1 MFQRHLRKLATKKY
15 SNKINKKMLLEKL
28 NRNSLLQQRM
38 PLTCD
43 RQKGEIGG
51 RGEGGGGRL
60 ETDL

>member
-1 MFQRHLRKLATKKY
+1 
-15 SNKINKKMLLEKL
+15 MLLEKL

-51 RGEGGGGRL
+51 RKGGGGVG
-60 ETDL
+60 

>member
-1 MFQRHLRKLATKKY
+1 
-15 SNKINKKMLLEKL
+15 MLLEKL

-51 RGEGGGGRL
+51 RGGGGGRL

>member
-51 RGEGGGGRL
+51 RGGGGGRL